1 MTALAGEGRKMAGY
15 DRDFLRLL
23 TDKLNIVEVAS
34 SYLHLEKKGGTYWAC
49 CPFHHEK
56 TASFHVDENR
66 QFYHCF
72 GCGASGNVIK
82 LVQELENVDF
92 GDAVKLLAERANLP
106 LPQSGFDGERTA
118 ELKRKRDT
126 LLKIMNDSAHFYLDN
141 LNSGKADA
149 HIEYILKRGIPAN
162 IVRSFG
168 LGASLNSQDLPKF
181 LLAKGYSRQDI
192 VDSGAVN
199 EVEGR
204 LSDSQSGR
212 LIFPIINAFDEVIAF
227 GGRAIRPTDFAK
239 YKNTKETLIFNKSKT
254 LYNINKLKKLR
265 RAGGLKDVIMVEG
278 YMDALSLYQAG
289 FRNVVASMGTSLTQE
304 QARMIK
310 RYCTTVLISY
320 DGDGA
325 GQKANMRG
333 LEILKSEGVEV
344 RVVPLPDG
352 LDPDEVIKQR
362 GPEAYRAC
370 LDAAMP
376 LVDYK
381 LEVSRRA
388 HDLTKPEEKL
398 KYVGEALKVVR
409 TAETAAEREMML
421 KNMRD
426 ETGISF
432 EALSR
437 DLQQIPAAPQE
448 KGGDVPKKPADT
460 ADAVL
465 KASRFVVAAYLF
477 GARYTQDEDID
488 AVPFASDVHSLI
500 AGYVKSKAMLG
511 EKITLSEIFDF
522 FDKDTPEYDELCRVL
537 DLDDGENLESEVS
550 RKCFFDCLRRLKA
563 ESIAQA
569 IEEVK
574 RQFNAAD
581 DAESRSRATALLQQL
596 FEQKKKIMSGD
607 IR

>member
-1 MTALAGEGRKMAGY
+1 
-15 DRDFLRLL
+15 
-23 TDKLNIVEVAS
+23 
-34 SYLHLEKKGGTYWAC
+34 
-49 CPFHHEK
+49 
-56 TASFHVDENR
+56 
-66 QFYHCF
+66 
-72 GCGASGNVIK
+72 
-82 LVQELENVDF
+82 
-92 GDAVKLLAERANLP
+92 
-106 LPQSGFDGERTA
+106 
-118 ELKRKRDT
+118 
-126 LLKIMNDSAHFYLDN
+126 
-141 LNSGKADA
+141 
-149 HIEYILKRGIPAN
+149 
-162 IVRSFG
+162 
-168 LGASLNSQDLPKF
+168 
-181 LLAKGYSRQDI
+181 
-192 VDSGAVN
+192 
-199 EVEGR
+199 
-204 LSDSQSGR
+204 
-212 LIFPIINAFDEVIAF
+212 
-227 GGRAIRPTDFAK
+227 
-239 YKNTKETLIFNKSKT
+239 
-254 LYNINKLKKLR
+254 
-265 RAGGLKDVIMVEG
+265 
-278 YMDALSLYQAG
+278 
-289 FRNVVASMGTSLTQE
+289 MGTSLTQE

-421 KNMRD
+421 KNLRD

-448 KGGDVPKKPADT
+448 KGSDVPKKPADT